1 MIEVCSV
8 CGEATGQAGAAEDS
22 IFCSNED
29 CGLGPLCRHC
39 TVFEDECWCIDCAGR
54 EITTL
59 RATIEAKDAEIT
71 RLTADNAALREW
83 ALNALGWL
91 EWEVDTDNTSE
102 VLAAVRDGEELIKSG
117 RLMLSS
123 RAALDAK
130 EV

>member
-1 MIEVCSV
+1 MSQCSQCYSYAINPWHSGRDRKSDVDLCDVCYWRKRADELSD
-8 CGEATGQAGAAEDS
+8 AKAE
-22 IFCSNED
+22 
-29 CGLGPLCRHC
+29 
-39 TVFEDECWCIDCAGR
+39 
-54 EITTL
+54 
-59 RATIEAKDAEIT
+59 RARYGDTMTSKMGKLEAEIAT
-71 RLTADNAALREW
+71 LREW